1 MGQCFG
7 RVNQND
13 TEIIV
18 LASWRVKNF
27 TVLLKS
33 SKKRGQVWPLFFKG
47 YYLTITNSTRRFSAR
62 PSAVS
67 LLAIGLASP

>member
-27 TVLLKS
+27 TVQLKS
-33 SKKRGQVWPLFFKG
+33 SKKKRPSLASFFKG